1 LNKKY
6 LIKERYA
13 RSSSRHFFDLFVCQC
28 GQILRRRVKAKTIF
42 CTSCREI
49 PTKFDAMKAIN
60 KIYNNY
66 QISAWE
72 RQLSFEISLQEFS
85 ELVLSSCTYCGGDF
99 SNTLKRP
106 YGEFKYNG
114 VDRID
119 SSIGYKI
126 SNLATACKHC
136 NFAKNNRSTQEF
148 ISWAQRVVEH
158 TKKIGLK

>member
-28 GQILRRRVKAKTIF
+28 GQLLRRRVKAKTIF

-158 TKKIGLK
+158 TKKIGLT